1 MFTLTTSL
9 PDEKWC
15 AELLRKVRWNG
26 HVTCPYCNSGNVKK
40 DGRYMSYQ
48 KYRCKCCKKWF
59 NDKTGTVF
67 HYSHTPLKTWFLV
80 MYLLFVLWP
89 GCSTRE
95 AALEIGVPYARCY
108 RFVRTV
114 MERMISSF
122 PSPKLDGTVES
133 DEFYI
138 KAGLKGRPYHGEISR
153 SGRKPRKRGLKPWR
167 GRGTFEKEQPTI
179 ACIHERGGMTLFD
192 VPVKQPLVDVVCG
205 SVSYGSTVYTDEYRA
220 YDQLKGHG
228 FVHECVSHSGKEY
241 ARGDVHVNNCECR
254 SNLCQLWLK
263 KFMGVNRHN
272 LQAYVKSFQFVHNLR
287 NRTREE
293 RFRLIL
299 CYNQLKHS

>member
-15 AELLRKVRWNG
+15 IEVLRKVRWNG
-26 HVTCPYCNSGNVKK
+26 HVTCPYCNSSNVKR
-40 DGRYMSYQ
+40 DGRYGSYQ
-48 KYRCKCCKKWF
+48 KYRCKQCRKWF

-67 HYSHTPLKTWFLV
+67 HYSHTPLRTWFLV
-80 MYLLFVLWP
+80 LYLLFVLWP
-89 GCSTRE
+89 GCSIRE
-95 AALEIGVPYARCY
+95 AALETGTLYARCY

-114 MERMISSF
+114 MERLRLL
-122 PSPKLDGTVES
+122 PEVKLGGTAES
-133 DEFYI
+133 DEFYV
-138 KAGLKGRPYHGEISR
+138 KAGLKGRPYHDEIVK

-167 GRGTFEKEQPTI
+167 GRGTFEKEQPMIT
-179 ACIHERGGMTLFD
+179 CIHERGGMTVFD
-192 VPVKQPLVDVVCG
+192 VPVQQPLVDVVCG

-220 YDQLKGHG
+220 YDQLQEHG

-263 KFMGVNRHN
+263 KFMGVNRYN
-272 LQAYVKSFQFVHNLR
+272 LQAYVKSFQFVHNNR
-287 NRTREE
+287 NVSREE
-293 RFRLIL
+293 RFMQIL
-299 CYNQLKHS
+299 CYNQLKHL